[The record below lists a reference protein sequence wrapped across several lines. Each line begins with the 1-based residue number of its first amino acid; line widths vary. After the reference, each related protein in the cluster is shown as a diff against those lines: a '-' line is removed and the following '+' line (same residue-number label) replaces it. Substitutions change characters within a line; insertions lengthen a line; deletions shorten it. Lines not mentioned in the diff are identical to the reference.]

1 MKYTLNIF
9 SESPIFI
16 KSSQE
21 YFDICED
28 RVHGGEEKNRI
39 MIKKNFLTYFECILR
54 KFLEIIYHLQS
65 IQTFR
70 NLF

>member
-21 YFDICED
+21 YIDICED

-39 MIKKNFLTYFECILR
+39 MIKK
-54 KFLEIIYHLQS
+54 
-65 IQTFR
+65 TF
-70 NLF
+70 